1 MGALAFG
8 TNARPAGLRRFGAPR
23 WLGDALRWL
32 GNALTGDGFA
42 FAGDA
47 ARGVRVDSG
56 DGAIRPGGGAGHNV
70 GRSPYWTRNH
80 TQRSLR

>member
-1 MGALAFG
+1 MRGDGERATDF
-8 TNARPAGLRRFGAPR
+8 LR
-23 WLGDALRWL
+23 
-32 GNALTGDGFA
+32 LTGDGFA

-80 TQRSLR
+80 TQKKF